1 MNGNRIEGREGRE
14 GGRPAW
20 TDALRPDALTRARVR
35 RAIREAAGPILRAR
49 RLTWWEVASDWAS
62 LQPPA
67 AAAAAVVLAA
77 VALREPASPAPE
89 RSYAEATRL
98 EDLVDWDAAE
108 RLPAALTRDS
118 LADLEV
124 VFAAIHEGP

>member
-1 MNGNRIEGREGRE
+1 MNRHRIEGRDDGEA
-14 GGRPAW
+14 GRPAW
-20 TDALRPDALTRARVR
+20 TDTLRPDAVTRARVR
-35 RAIREAAGPILRAR
+35 RAIREAAEPLLRAR

-62 LQPPA
+62 LLTPA
-67 AAAAAVVLAA
+67 AAAAAVVFAA
-77 VALREPASPAPE
+77 VALREPAPPAPE

-98 EDLVDWDAAE
+98 EDLVDWEASE

>member
-1 MNGNRIEGREGRE
+1 MNGNRIEGRDGGA
-14 GGRPAW
+14 GGRRAW

-35 RAIREAAGPILRAR
+35 RAVREAAGPLLRAR
-49 RLTWWEVASDWAS
+49 RPTWWEVASDWAS
-62 LQPPA
+62 LLTPV

-77 VALREPASPAPE
+77 IALREPAAPGPG

-98 EDLVDWDAAE
+98 EDLVGWDAGE
-108 RLPAALTRDS
+108 ELPAALTRDS

>member
-1 MNGNRIEGREGRE
+1 MNGNRIEGRDGGE

-20 TDALRPDALTRARVR
+20 TDTLRPDALTRARLR
-35 RAIREAAGPILRAR
+35 RAILDAAAPLLHGR

-62 LQPPA
+62 LLTPA
-67 AAAAAVVLAA
+67 AAAAAIVFAA
-77 VALREPASPAPE
+77 VALREPTATPAE

-98 EDLVDWDAAE
+98 EDLVDWDASE
-108 RLPAALTRDS
+108 TLPAALTRDS